1 MAVTKLFTKNNILNF
16 LFVLLSIFVISLLYE
31 KYIGYGLMERFDI
44 IGTLTGGTNE
54 PITRAD
60 VIDVREPEYYVNKFS
75 ELDNKYRQTLH
86 ERKQAHINHKMNPG
100 DERYEQTFFTK
111 DSELNMINSEFQ
123 SAYHEFVIDS
133 EKVKNK
139 IGNDND
145 NIGNLID
152 EHKERRNTLSSLKGS
167 DLTAKRLY
175 SDYVLNYNNSYKT
188 ILFTI
193 MSILL
198 FVFIVYN
205 EVKKTSGPF
214 MDSKEVNKQI
224 AKTLAVAVAFGV
236 TFVLVYNLIIGL
248 FEEVREKDILGEKP
262 SIYKLPSYSIG
273 VKFIDKTKETD
284 NDVTKPGSTT
294 TRRE

>member
-1 MAVTKLFTKNNILNF
+1 MAITKLFTKNNILNF
-16 LFVLLSIFVISLLYE
+16 LFILLSIFVISLFYK
-31 KYIGYGLMERFDI
+31 KYVGHGLMEKFDI
-44 IGTLTGGTNE
+44 INTLTQGTNNAVPRE
-54 PITRAD
+54 D
-60 VIDVREPEYYVNKFS
+60 VLDAREPEYYVNKFS
-75 ELDNKYRQTLH
+75 ELDNKYRETLH

-100 DERYEQTFFTK
+100 DERLEQTFFTK

-139 IGNDND
+139 ISSHND

-167 DLTAKRLY
+167 DLTAKRIY
-175 SDYVLNYNNSYKT
+175 SDYILNYNNSYKT

-193 MSILL
+193 LSILFFL
-198 FVFIVYN
+198 FFIYR
-205 EVKKTSGPF
+205 EVKMTSGSM
-214 MDSKEVNKQI
+214 MDPKQLNKQI
-224 AKTLAVAVAFGV
+224 AKTMAVAVAFGV
-236 TFVLVYNLIIGL
+236 TFVLIYNLIVGL
-248 FEEVREKDILGEKP
+248 FEDKQEKDILGEKP

-284 NDVTKPGSTT
+284 DDVTKPGITKA
-294 TRRE
+294 RRE

>member
-1 MAVTKLFTKNNILNF
+1 MAITKLFTKNNILNF
-16 LFVLLSIFVISLLYE
+16 LFILLSIFVISLFYK
-31 KYIGYGLMERFDI
+31 KYIGNGIMEKFDLV
-44 IGTLTGGTNE
+44 GNLTQGRNS
-54 PITRAD
+54 PISRDAVFD
-60 VIDVREPEYYVNKFS
+60 AREPEYYINKFS
-75 ELDNKYRQTLH
+75 ELDNKYRETLH

-111 DSELNMINSEFQ
+111 DSELNMVNGEFQ
-123 SAYHEFVIDS
+123 SAYHEFLVDS

-139 IGNDND
+139 IGSHND

-152 EHKERRNTLSSLKGS
+152 EHKERRNTLGSLQGS

-193 MSILL
+193 LSISL
-198 FVFIVYN
+198 FMFFVYR
-205 EVKKTSGPF
+205 EVKTTSGPI
-214 MDSKEVNKQI
+214 MESKELNKQI

-236 TFVLVYNLIIGL
+236 TFVLIYNLIVGL
-248 FEEVREKDILGEKP
+248 FEDKQEKDILGEKP

-284 NDVTKPGSTT
+284 DDVTKPGITKA
-294 TRRE
+294 RRE